1 MTQLGVNVDH
11 VATVR
16 NARGG
21 TSPDPVT
28 AALIAELAGADG
40 IVCHLREDRRHI
52 RERDVRLLLESVQ
65 TSVQLEMAPAEE
77 IVRLALSWGPAEI
90 LIVPER
96 RAEVTT
102 ERGFDCIANAARLRD
117 VAEHFIAA
125 KIGVSV
131 FVDADPAQVAAAR
144 EAGADTVELHTG
156 PYAHAHTAAECEDEL
171 ARLEAAAREAT
182 AIGIKV
188 HAGHG
193 LDYQNVRQLLAR
205 VPVERVN
212 IGHSIVSRAVFSG
225 FESAVR
231 EMKRLVS

>member
-28 AALIAELAGADG
+28 AALLAEMAGADG

-52 RERDVRLLLESVQ
+52 RERDVRLLLETVQ
-65 TSVQLEMAPAEE
+65 TSVQLEMAPADE
-77 IVRLALSWGPAEI
+77 IVRLALSWKPAEI

-102 ERGFDCIANAARLRD
+102 ERGYDCIANAARLRE
-117 VAEHFIAA
+117 VTEQFIAA

-156 PYAHAHTAAECEDEL
+156 PYAHADNVATREAEL
-171 ARLEAAAREAT
+171 ARLEAATREAT
-182 AIGIKV
+182 AIGIRV

-193 LDYQNVRQLLAR
+193 LDYHNVTALLAR
-205 VPVERVN
+205 VPAERVN
-212 IGHSIVSRAVFSG
+212 IGHSIVSRAIFTG
-225 FESAVR
+225 FEAAVR
-231 EMKRLVS
+231 EMKRLVG

>member
-28 AALIAELAGADG
+28 AALLAEMAGADG

-52 RERDVRLLLESVQ
+52 RERDVRLLLETVQ
-65 TSVQLEMAPAEE
+65 TSVQLEMAPADE
-77 IVRLALSWGPAEI
+77 IVRLALAWKPAEI

-102 ERGFDCIANAARLRD
+102 ERGYDCIANAARLRD
-117 VAEHFIAA
+117 VTEQFIAA

-131 FVDADPAQVAAAR
+131 FVDAEPAQVAAAR

-156 PYAHAHTAAECEDEL
+156 PYAHADTATDREAEL
-171 ARLEAAAREAT
+171 ARLEAATREAT
-182 AIGIKV
+182 AIGIRV

-193 LDYQNVRQLLAR
+193 LDYHNVTALLAR
-205 VPVERVN
+205 VPAERVN
-212 IGHSIVSRAVFSG
+212 IGHSIVSRAIFTG
-225 FESAVR
+225 FETAVR
-231 EMKRLVS
+231 EMKRLVG